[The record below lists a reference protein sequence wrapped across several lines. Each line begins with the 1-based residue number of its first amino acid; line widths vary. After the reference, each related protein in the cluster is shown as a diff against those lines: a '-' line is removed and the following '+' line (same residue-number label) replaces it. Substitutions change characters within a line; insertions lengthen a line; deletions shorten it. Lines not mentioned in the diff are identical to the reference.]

1 MITIPYNMHIIVNGD
16 VLPSDCEEAQIVM
29 EDAGHMMTD
38 KPKRKSST
46 AQVNRSRSK
55 AFAQRLIYK
64 TFLQAIAAQGTSK
77 EAQMARDALEKGEKL

>member
-1 MITIPYNMHIIVNGD
+1 MAEFR
-16 VLPSDCEEAQIVM
+16 L
-29 EDAGHMMTD
+29 MTD

-64 TFLQAIAAQGTSK
+64 TFLQAIADCGESK
-77 EAQMARDALEKGEKL
+77 EAQMARDALVKGDEV

>member
-1 MITIPYNMHIIVNGD
+1 
-16 VLPSDCEEAQIVM
+16 
-29 EDAGHMMTD
+29 MTD

-64 TFLQAIAAQGTSK
+64 TFLQAIAAMGGSK
-77 EAQMARDALEKGEKL
+77 EAQMARDALAKGDEV